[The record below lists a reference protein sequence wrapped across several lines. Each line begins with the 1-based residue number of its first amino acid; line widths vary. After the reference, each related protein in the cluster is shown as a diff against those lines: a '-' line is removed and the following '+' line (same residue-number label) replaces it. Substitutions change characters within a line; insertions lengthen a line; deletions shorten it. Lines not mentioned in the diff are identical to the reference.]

1 MSERYRVGVD
11 IGGTF
16 TDIVLLG
23 ADGTLH
29 TKKISSSVGNYAQAI
44 VEGLSE
50 LFVETG
56 LAGGVIEEIR
66 HGTTVASNA
75 ILEHKGAR
83 VGLITTK
90 GFRDVLEIRTLR
102 MPKLYDLAWEKP
114 APLVERYLRQVVDER
129 VDARGRIERALDVR
143 DAERAVDALLAE
155 KVEAIAVCLLN
166 SFANPRH
173 ELMIKEVL
181 ERKAPGLKLSVSYEV
196 LPEIKEYERT
206 STTVINAYVM
216 PIVASYLRAL
226 RLGLDG
232 AGIPARLLLMQSNGG
247 LTSDQAAAERPM
259 NIIESGPAGGV
270 VGAQS
275 LARAKALPKIITF
288 DMGGTTAKASM
299 VEDGEVTRAA
309 EYSVGAGIMTG
320 SRLLTG
326 AGYTLKVPAIDLA
339 EVGAG
344 GGSLV
349 WIDGG
354 GSLQIGPESAGALP
368 GPVCYDKGGE
378 TPTVTDANV
387 VLGYINPGHL
397 VGGALALNADK
408 ARQAFQDK
416 VASPLGLDLEK
427 AAYGAHL
434 IAASN
439 MIRAIKSVSTE
450 RGRDPREFAL
460 FAFGG
465 NGPLFAC
472 GMAKSLGMSR
482 VVVPPSAGLFS
493 SFGLLY
499 ADVEH
504 HYSRTFRRL
513 LRQADLTEIGRAW
526 GTLADQA
533 RGPTRSRGFRT
544 RGASASAGRP
554 RCTTRARATSSPC
567 RCRMADRRAHGRPAR
582 RGLRS
587 GAREDL
593 RSPRRQGRAG
603 RVGLDP
609 DRRPGP
615 SPGFRHSRATE
626 AEPRRAPAAATAP
639 RLFRRRRLDRNPD
652 PAPLGPRGGAAG
664 PDDHRG
670 IRRHLRRAAGR
681 DGEPRFGR
689 QHHDRARLES
699 GSGIHWTAR
708 FQRAHKHERAGSARS
723 NELFTTLARS
733 LFVVPPAPDGRSTA
747 CGSAA
752 RCRCGR
758 ARSPVSG

>member
-1 MSERYRVGVD
+1 MSTRYRVGVD

-23 ADGTLH
+23 SDGTLH
-29 TKKISSSVGNYAQAI
+29 TKKISSSVGDYARAI
-44 VEGLSE
+44 VDGLSE

-56 LAGGVIEEIR
+56 LAGEAIEEIR

-83 VGLITTK
+83 VGLVTTQ

-102 MPKLYDLAWEKP
+102 MPRLYDLAWEKP

-129 VDARGRIERALDVR
+129 VDARGRIERALDPR
-143 DAERAVDALLAE
+143 DAERAVDVLLAE
-155 KVEAIAVCLLN
+155 KVEAVAICLLN

-173 ELMIKEVL
+173 ELMLKEIV

-226 RLGLDG
+226 RRGLDK

-270 VGAQS
+270 VGAQA
-275 LARAKALPKIITF
+275 LAKAKAVPKIITF

-299 VEDGEVTRAA
+299 VEDGEVTRAS
-309 EYSVGAGIMTG
+309 EYSVGAGIMIG

-354 GSLQIGPESAGALP
+354 GALQIGPESAGALP
-368 GPVCYDKGGE
+368 GPVCYDKGGD

-387 VLGYINPGHL
+387 VLGYINPAHL

-408 ARQAFQDK
+408 ARRAFEDK
-416 VASPLGLDLEK
+416 VAKPLGLALEK
-427 AAYGAHL
+427 AAYGAHQ

-439 MIRAIKSVSTE
+439 MIRAIKSISTE
-450 RGRDPREFAL
+450 RGRDPREFSL

-513 LRQADLTEIGRAW
+513 LRQADLAEIEPAW
-526 GTLADQA
+526 TALADQA
-533 RGPTRSRGFRT
+533 TAQLAAEDF
-544 RGASASAGRP
+544 A
-554 RCTTRARATSSPC
+554 
-567 RCRMADRRAHGRPAR
+567 ADRMRLRRSAALHYQGQSYELTVPVPDGAIDARMVEHLEEAFGQEHEKTYGHRAGKDEPVELVSIQVVGQ
-582 RGLRS
+582 GLRPNDGGGS
-587 GAREDL
+587 AIPERLKPSRAEPQPPP
-593 RSPRRQGRAG
+593 PRRAYFGEDGWLETPIVRRSDLTG
-603 RVGLDP
+603 E
-609 DRRPGP
+609 RPGP
-615 SPGFRHSRATE
+615 FIIEEYDATC
-626 AEPRRAPAAATAP
+626 
-639 RLFRRRRLDRNPD
+639 
-652 PAPLGPRGGAAG
+652 
-664 PDDHRG
+664 
-670 IRRHLRRAAGR
+670 
-681 DGEPRFGR
+681 
-689 QHHDRARLES
+689 
-699 GSGIHWTAR
+699 
-708 FQRAHKHERAGSARS
+708 
-723 NELFTTLARS
+723 
-733 LFVVPPAPDGRSTA
+733 VVPPDATA
-747 CGSAA
+747 SLDAA
-752 RCRCGR
+752 GNI
-758 ARSPVSG
+758 VITLT

>member
-1 MSERYRVGVD
+1 MSTRYRVGVD

-23 ADGTLH
+23 ADGTIH
-29 TKKISSSVGNYAQAI
+29 TKKISSSVGDYGRAI
-44 VEGLSE
+44 VDGLSE

-56 LAGGVIEEIR
+56 LAGEAIEEIR

-83 VGLITTK
+83 VGLVTTK

-102 MPKLYDLAWEKP
+102 MPRLYDLAWEKP
-114 APLVERYLRQVVDER
+114 TPLVERYLRQVVDER
-129 VDARGRIERALDVR
+129 VDARGRIERALDPR

-155 KVEAIAVCLLN
+155 KVEAIAICLLN

-173 ELMIKEVL
+173 ELMLKEIV
-181 ERKAPGLKLSVSYEV
+181 ECKAPGLKLSVSYEV

-226 RLGLDG
+226 RQGLDK

-270 VGAQS
+270 VGAQA
-275 LARAKALPKIITF
+275 LAKAKAVPKIITF

-299 VEDGEVTRAA
+299 VEDGEVTRAS
-309 EYSVGAGIMTG
+309 EYSVGAGIMIG

-354 GSLQIGPESAGALP
+354 GALQIGPESAGALP
-368 GPVCYDKGGE
+368 GPVCYDKGGDM
-378 TPTVTDANV
+378 PTVTDANV
-387 VLGYINPGHL
+387 VLGYINPAHL

-408 ARQAFQDK
+408 ARRAFEDK
-416 VASPLGLDLEK
+416 VAKPLGLALEK

-439 MIRAIKSVSTE
+439 MIRAIKSISTE

-513 LRQADLTEIGRAW
+513 LRQADLTEIERAW
-526 GTLADQA
+526 TALADQA
-533 RGPTRSRGFRT
+533 TAQLAAEDFTPDRMRLRRSAALHYQGQSYELIVPVPD
-544 RGASASAGRP
+544 GAIDGRMVGHLEEAFGQEHEKTYGHRAGKDEP
-554 RCTTRARATSSPC
+554 VELVSIQIV
-567 RCRMADRRAHGRPAR
+567 G
-582 RGLRS
+582 RGLR
-587 GAREDL
+587 
-593 RSPRRQGRAG
+593 QGSAIPER
-603 RVGLDP
+603 LK
-609 DRRPGP
+609 P
-615 SPGFRHSRATE
+615 SR
-626 AEPRRAPAAATAP
+626 AEPRPP
-639 RLFRRRRLDRNPD
+639 P
-652 PAPLGPRGGAAG
+652 P
-664 PDDHRG
+664 
-670 IRRHLRRAAGR
+670 RRAYFGEAGW
-681 DGEPRFGR
+681 
-689 QHHDRARLES
+689 LETPIVRRS
-699 GSGIHWTAR
+699 ALTS
-708 FQRAHKHERAGSARS
+708 ERRGPFIIEEYDA
-723 NELFTTLARS
+723 TC
-733 LFVVPPAPDGRSTA
+733 VVPPDATA
-747 CGSAA
+747 SLDAA
-752 RCRCGR
+752 GNIVI
-758 ARSPVSG
+758 AL